1 MGKKQEK
8 EKKAAQQNQPVHT
21 AAKPK
26 RKRQSFISFGAVL
39 SIILILAVIGFFL
52 AVYFDVGGLK
62 KTAVSMLN
70 LSAPTNAQLDA
81 VNHQIAA
88 ARDELQSVKDETKDL
103 KAKEEDL
110 GKKEKQL
117 ETREEALDTREQQIE
132 ASKLQQKGADETIKA
147 ASVIFE
153 QMEAKKAAKAISELE
168 TTKEM
173 ALLLTHMDSEKAAAI
188 MNEMDTDLASE
199 IASVM
204 MSQ

>member
-1 MGKKQEK
+1 MEKKQGK
-8 EKKAAQQNQPVHT
+8 AKKAVQQKQPVG

-26 RKRQSFISFGAVL
+26 RKKQSFISFGAIL
-39 SIILILAVIGFFL
+39 SIIIILAVIGFFL

-70 LSAPTNAQLDA
+70 LSAPTNAQLDV
-81 VNHQIAA
+81 VNQQIAA
-88 ARDELQSVKDETKDL
+88 AREELQSVKDETKDL

-110 GKKEKQL
+110 EKKEKQL
-117 ETREEALDTREQQIE
+117 AAREQALDTREQQIE
-132 ASKLQQKGADETIKA
+132 DSKQQQKDAEETIKA

-153 QMEAKKAAKAISELE
+153 QMEAEKAAKAISELE

-173 ALLLTHMDSEKAAAI
+173 AQLLTHMESDKAAAI